1 MRAVDDAG
9 SRSVA
14 RRRAEIVLRVLRGE
28 LTTAEAARRYDV
40 SVREIE
46 RWQRRFLTAGKRA
59 LALDLAP
66 PAGRAART
74 IDHLASE
81 PTNGEA
87 RITPAEQWLRLLPEQ
102 LQGISW
108 TTDTELHVTSVVGMR
123 RATAE
128 SMVGLSLYEVF
139 QTDDPTFPPI
149 ANHLL
154 ALQGKPGSYE
164 MTLAGRTFDYRL
176 EALRDAAGRICGVI
190 GTSLDVTDRKRTE
203 AALREQKARFR
214 FLLEQ
219 IPAILW
225 TTDKELRITSSMGAG
240 LKALDLA
247 PDQINGV
254 SLIDYI
260 GARGDAGPSIEGAL
274 AALRGETGLY
284 EGRWSGRDYE
294 THFQPLRDADDDIVG
309 VLGLTIDITERKQVE
324 REREE
329 LLVREQAAR
338 EQAEEASRLKDEF
351 LATISHE
358 LRTPLN
364 AILGW
369 AHILREEDVDPETR
383 ARAIETIERNSRSQ
397 ARLIQDLLD
406 VSHIVTGRTRLD
418 IRPVADVASIISA
431 AIDSLRPA
439 ALAKNINLHHAFDPD
454 AGPILADPERLQ
466 QIVWNLVSNGIK
478 FTPKGGRVH
487 VWLER
492 ADSKLQI
499 RVSDNGEGIPRDFM
513 PYVFDRFRQ
522 ADASSARRHGGLGL
536 GLAIVRHLVELQG
549 GEVRAE
555 SEGEGKGATFT
566 VSFPVLPLRIE
577 QDACDAEHK
586 VDGVQTKVSLDG
598 LRIMAIDDEPDT
610 LEMIRA
616 VLERCRAQVRT
627 ATSALDGLQQLAE
640 WRPDVLLADIGMPVR
655 DGYWLIRQV
664 RQLAPERG
672 GRVPAVA
679 LTAFARHE
687 DRLRTLSAGFQTHV
701 AKPVE
706 PAELVAVIASLCQ
719 LRR

>member
-1 MRAVDDAG
+1 M
-9 SRSVA
+9 
-14 RRRAEIVLRVLRGE
+14 LRGE
-28 LTTAEAARRYDV
+28 LTADEAARRYDV
-40 SVREIE
+40 PLREIE
-46 RWQRRFLTAGKRA
+46 RWQRRFLVAGKRA
-59 LALDLAP
+59 LTLDVAP
-66 PAGRAART
+66 PARAAVDAAGSAGLRQPEGGSF
-74 IDHLASE
+74 A
-81 PTNGEA
+81 
-87 RITPAEQWLRLLPEQ
+87 PAEEWLRLLPEQ
-102 LQGISW
+102 VQGVSW
-108 TTDTELHVTSVVGMR
+108 TTDADLRFTSVSGMLPI
-123 RATAE
+123 AGAPAAALIG
-128 SMVGLSLYEVF
+128 VSLYDFF
-139 QTDDPTFPPI
+139 QTDDAGFAPI

-154 ALQGKPGSYE
+154 ALQGRPGSYE
-164 MTLAGRTFDYRL
+164 TTFGGRIFDYRL
-176 EALRDAAGRICGVI
+176 EALRDASGRITGVI
-190 GTSLDVTDRKRTE
+190 GTALDVTDRKRSET
-203 AALREQKARFR
+203 ALREQEARVR
-214 FLLEQ
+214 FLMEQ

-225 TTDKELRITSSMGAG
+225 TTDRELRITSSMGAG
-240 LKALDLA
+240 LAAIGLA
-247 PDQINGV
+247 PEQLNGR
-254 SLIDYI
+254 SLREYLAAHEL
-260 GARGDAGPSIEGAL
+260 GESQIEGHL
-274 AALRGETGLY
+274 AALRGESGLY
-284 EGRWSGRDYE
+284 EGQWSGRDYE
-294 THFQPLRDADDDIVG
+294 TYFQPLRDVDDAIVG
-309 VLGLTIDITERKQVE
+309 VVGLTIDITERKQVE
-324 REREE
+324 RQREE

-369 AHILREEDVDPETR
+369 AHLLREDDLDPETR

-418 IRPVADVASIISA
+418 IRPVTDVAPIISA
-431 AIDSLRPA
+431 ALDSLRPA
-439 ALAKNINLHHAFDPD
+439 ALAKSIRLHHACDPD

-492 ADSKLQI
+492 ANSKLQV
-499 RVSDNGEGIPRDFM
+499 RVSDTGEGIAADFL

-522 ADASSARRHGGLGL
+522 ADASAARRHAGLGL

-555 SEGEGKGATFT
+555 SEGEGKGAIFT
-566 VSFPVLPLRIE
+566 VSFPVLPVRIDD
-577 QDACDAEHK
+577 DARDASVACGDEA
-586 VDGVQTKVSLDG
+586 GRISLDG
-598 LRIMAIDDEPDT
+598 LRVMAVDDEPDT

-627 ATSALDGLQQLAE
+627 ATSALEGLKQLSD
-640 WRPDVLLADIGMPVR
+640 WTPDVLLADIGMPVR
-655 DGYWLIRQV
+655 DGYWLIRRV
-664 RQLAPERG
+664 RDLAPDRG
-672 GRVPAVA
+672 GRIPAVA

-706 PAELVAVIASLCQ
+706 PAELIAVIS
-719 LRR
+719 